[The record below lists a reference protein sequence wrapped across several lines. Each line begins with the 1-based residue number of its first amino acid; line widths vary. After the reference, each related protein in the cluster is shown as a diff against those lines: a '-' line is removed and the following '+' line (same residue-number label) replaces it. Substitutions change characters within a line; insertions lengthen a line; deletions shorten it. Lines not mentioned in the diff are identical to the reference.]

1 MDTSQLIPENI
12 QKLQA
17 YTPGKTIEE
26 VIKAH
31 NPKRISKLASNENR
45 LGSSPK
51 AVEKAQE
58 SFETINNY
66 PDSASLDLKNKLA
79 EWHGVQPERI
89 IVGAGS
95 ESLIAMITRAFF
107 SEGETALTASATF
120 VGFFVS
126 CRIKGIQLKQVG
138 MSENYGFD
146 LEKIAEALTD
156 EVKLVYLANPN
167 NPTGTYFT
175 KSELDSFLD
184 KVPSNVLVVLDEAYY
199 EFAKDYASDYPNGLT
214 YDHPNIIVLRT
225 FSKAYGLAGFRVGY
239 GIAAPDLI
247 TAMSKTKLVFEPSA
261 PAQYAAMGALEDH
274 DFLEETCKMT
284 HLGRVR
290 IYETLGNFNI
300 PFAESYANSVMAVF
314 DDEQEAEY
322 FTNEMLKRGVILRR
336 LPGFGLPNCVRI
348 TVGVQE
354 EMDHFEAALEEV
366 YNKKSDLKE

>member
-45 LGSSPK
+45 LGCSPK
-51 AVEKAQE
+51 AVEKAKE

-66 PDSASLDLKNKLA
+66 PDSASLDLKHKLA
-79 EWHGVQPERI
+79 EYHGVQPDRLI
-89 IVGAGS
+89 LGAGS

-120 VGFFVS
+120 VGFLVS
-126 CRIKGIQLKQVG
+126 CRIKGIKLKQVDI
-138 MSENYGFD
+138 SDNYGFD
-146 LEKIAEALTD
+146 LDKITEALTD
-156 EVKLVYLANPN
+156 EVKLVYFANPN

-175 KSELDSFLD
+175 KTELDRFLD
-184 KVPSNVLVVLDEAYY
+184 KIPSNVLVVLDEAYY
-199 EFAKDYASDYPNGLT
+199 EFAKDYAPDYPDGLKFN
-214 YDHPNIIVLRT
+214 HPNVIVLRT

-239 GIAAPDLI
+239 GVAEPELI
-247 TAMSKTKLVFEPSA
+247 SAMSKTKLVFEPSA
-261 PAQYAAMGALEDH
+261 PAQYAALGALDDRE
-274 DFLEETCKMT
+274 FLQETCKIT

-290 IYETLGNFNI
+290 IYEALGNVKI

-314 DDEQEAEY
+314 DSEQEAEN
-322 FTNEMLKRGVILRR
+322 FTYEMLKRGVILRR

-354 EMDHFEAALEEV
+354 EMDHFEEALSEI
-366 YNKKSDLKE
+366 YSR